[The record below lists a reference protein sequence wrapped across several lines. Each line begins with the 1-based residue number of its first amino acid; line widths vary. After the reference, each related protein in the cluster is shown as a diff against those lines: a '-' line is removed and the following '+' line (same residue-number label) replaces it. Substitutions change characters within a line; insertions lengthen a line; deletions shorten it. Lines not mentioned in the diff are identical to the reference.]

1 MDRDEVGHEVD
12 DRAEARVGLLVQL
25 SGPPA
30 EHRAL
35 PPREGAGDRAEPDE
49 PDEDH
54 EPAGLP
60 PCGQDREPELGDR
73 SPAPGADPRAD
84 LEAVDVGSETW
95 IANLALGGCAPFAI
109 DGRQPELVAHAL
121 GLEQAARRE
130 PEGQR
135 VAVVRDLEEAV

>member
-1 MDRDEVGHEVD
+1 MSR
-12 DRAEARVGLLVQL
+12 LLPVL
-25 SGPPA
+25 I
-30 EHRAL
+30 L
-35 PPREGAGDRAEPDE
+35 
-49 PDEDH
+49 
-54 EPAGLP
+54 L
-60 PCGQDREPELGDR
+60 
-73 SPAPGADPRAD
+73 PAPGADPRAD

-135 VAVVRDLEEAV
+135 VAVVRDLEEAVQVCDRPFAELRVEEHRARRRRRAAMVLGAQVGRSAARAQP